1 MIPELSPLKQPIGIR
16 PEFIAREETSFRVHQ
31 EGKGAASTK
40 FTIFSPEQNAP
51 KDGKGAVTETEK
63 SPTTLISVDGKYS
76 SAEERR
82 TFLDASGLPLFDLYH
97 APRGTTWHIEV
108 PGGNSPSV
116 AFIEPQESAVKDD
129 YKLQLR
135 NAAAGA
141 GAGGQDVVLRVQG
154 QDIWKLRT
162 NVLLGDQV
170 VMTTKRLDKL
180 SVYLPGSKVAWQ
192 VDVAEGMDMALAAA
206 IVVVM
211 GANMYTNGRSRG
223 RIYIGK
229 K

>member
-1 MIPELSPLKQPIGIR
+1 MIPELSPLKQPIAIR
-16 PEFIAREETSFRVHQ
+16 PEFVAREDTSFRVQQ

-40 FTIFSPEQNAP
+40 FTIFSPENDVP
-51 KDGKGAVTETEK
+51 KDEKGAIPETKK
-63 SPTTLISVDGKYS
+63 SPATLISVDGKYS
-76 SAEERR
+76 SADERR
-82 TFLDASGLPLFDLYH
+82 SFLDASGLPLFDLYH
-97 APRGTTWHIEV
+97 TPRGTTWHIEV
-108 PGGNSPSV
+108 PGGNSPSL
-116 AFIEPQESAVKDD
+116 AFIEPQDSRMKDD
-129 YKLQLR
+129 YKVQFR
-135 NAAAGA
+135 NAAAE
-141 GAGGQDVVLRVQG
+141 GGQDVLLRVQG

-162 NVLLGDQV
+162 NVLLGDKV

-229 K
+229 E